1 MKTVM
6 FTPEALVRVPGP
18 WVNALISAGFQ
29 VEYPE
34 DATFTR
40 GVCGPQETIRVLR
53 NADALIAGAEFL
65 TAEVLCQ
72 LPRLRVIAR
81 AGVGYDRVDVAAAS
95 SRGIAVTITPTAN
108 HEAVA
113 ETVFAL
119 MFAIA
124 KDIIGNDTHV
134 RAGLWRKGPTRP
146 LRGQTLGLF
155 GLGRIGRSTAI
166 RARAMGM
173 KVIATETN
181 PDLSFV
187 GNHQVELVDFEELL
201 SRSDFL
207 SLHCPLTP
215 ATRGLFNR
223 DVFGRMRQGSV
234 LINTARG
241 ELVNE
246 EDLAAALE
254 SGQLSGAGLDVFA
267 EEPATANHPLFRL
280 SNVVASPH
288 LGAADTLAQQS
299 MAMEAA
305 ECIVKLSRNQWPA
318 GAVVNSEL
326 QSTWK
331 W

>member
-6 FTPEALVRVPGP
+6 FTPEALVRVHGP
-18 WVNALISAGFQ
+18 WVDALVSAGFR
-29 VEYPE
+29 VDYPE

-40 GVCGPQETIRVLR
+40 GVCGDQETIRVLQH
-53 NADALIAGAEFL
+53 ADALIAGAEFL
-65 TAEVLCQ
+65 TAEVLSQ

-95 SRGIAVTITPTAN
+95 SRGIPVTITPTAN

-124 KDIIGNDTHV
+124 KDVIGNDAHV

-146 LRGQTLGLF
+146 LRRQTLGLF

-173 KVIATETN
+173 QVIATETHPN
-181 PDLSFV
+181 MTFV
-187 GNHQVELVDFEELL
+187 SDHQIELVSFEELL
-201 SRSDFL
+201 SRSDYL
-207 SLHCPLTP
+207 SLHCPLTSS
-215 ATRGLFNR
+215 TRGLFNSE
-223 DVFGRMRQGSV
+223 VFGRMRKGSV

-246 EDLAAALE
+246 EDLAAALK

-267 EEPATANHPLFRL
+267 EEPAVAGNPLFQL

-288 LGAADTLAQQS
+288 LGGADTLAQQS

-305 ECIVKLSRNQWPA
+305 ECIIKLARNEWPT
-318 GAVVNSEL
+318 GAVINDEL
-326 QSTWK
+326 QSSWK